1 MCFFFTRYFIY
12 IFFQPT
18 AANVCWLKNGWNQP
32 LISWL
37 HKSSL
42 ILFFNMLIINTHIF
56 SLPLFTVKVKLTK
69 QNISSQLQRTWAQER
84 EVVVEAE
91 EIEKEVV
98 ERREASVR
106 LKVTNLSGRERRVEV
121 STVNSENV
129 VWFVSSCF

>member
-1 MCFFFTRYFIY
+1 
-12 IFFQPT
+12 
-18 AANVCWLKNGWNQP
+18 
-32 LISWL
+32 
-37 HKSSL
+37 
-42 ILFFNMLIINTHIF
+42 MLIINTHIF

-91 EIEKEVV
+91 EIEEEVV
-98 ERREASVR
+98 ERREVNVR
-106 LKVTNLSGRERRVEV
+106 VKVTNLSGRERRVEV